1 MTLRELRYL
10 VALADH
16 RHFGRAADACHVTQ
30 STLSTQLR
38 KLESYL
44 GQVLV
49 DRQGRQFTLTPIGEQ
64 IVERARHLLAEADT
78 ILALTR
84 ARSGPLEGVLT
95 LGIIP
100 TLAPYYLPHL
110 LRAVEIAHPK
120 LQLVIQEGL
129 TADLCK
135 RLDDQSIDTALLALP
150 RPLAQQTMSRSAEC
164 LRCEAAVQALP
175 RLPRLLDPEAYDERV
190 LFDEPFWV
198 ALPLGHAAADE
209 ADVAVEALDDLR
221 LLLLTDGHCL
231 RGQALEACRSSEVQT
246 DDSADCRATSLETL
260 QHQFRV

>member
-38 KLESYL
+38 KLEGYL

-49 DRQGRQFTLTPIGEQ
+49 DRQGRQFTLTPVGEQ
-64 IVERARHLLAEADT
+64 IVERARHLLAEADR

-100 TLAPYYLPHL
+100 TP
-110 LRAVEIAHPK
+110 
-120 LQLVIQEGL
+120 
-129 TADLCK
+129 
-135 RLDDQSIDTALLALP
+135 
-150 RPLAQQTMSRSAEC
+150 
-164 LRCEAAVQALP
+164 AASGTVCSPA
-175 RLPRLLDPEAYDERV
+175 
-190 LFDEPFWV
+190 
-198 ALPLGHAAADE
+198 
-209 ADVAVEALDDLR
+209 
-221 LLLLTDGHCL
+221 
-231 RGQALEACRSSEVQT
+231 
-246 DDSADCRATSLETL
+246 
-260 QHQFRV
+260 